1 MHKLLKSI
9 IVLTVCVLFSASVY
23 QTNAQGVES
32 LTPVPAEISIS
43 NGEYSFDKITW
54 YSFPDTAVQV
64 SAYTTVYFRVDN
76 PDGYGDVG
84 TIPVATFD
92 EVGGNIVT
100 LFNKYGIPGNYNMR
114 NLFYINGSWNMGLV
128 NAENLILPSN
138 YAHCPWMF
146 RDCKELIK
154 APKILPATTLTKG
167 CYAHMFA
174 GCENLQTAPELP
186 ATILAEECYKH
197 MFEGCTSLMSA
208 PELPATNIPLSGGSG
223 SALEG
228 AYESMFAGCT
238 SLNYVKCL
246 ATTGMIDGLIGT
258 QRWMRNVSPTG
269 TFVKA
274 AEAEWPTGMNGIPS
288 GWTVVEV

>member
-1 MHKLLKSI
+1 MFVITFKHDNVFLPGHEPEFDGNYFYAKTYNDTS
-9 IVLTVCVLFSASVY
+9 FDMSQY
-23 QTNAQGVES
+23 
-32 LTPVPAEISIS
+32 

-54 YSFPDTAVQV
+54 YSFPDTPVQV

-100 LFNKYGIPGNYNMR
+100 MFNKYGIPGNYNMK
-114 NLFYINGSWNMGLV
+114 NLFYINGNWNTGLV
-128 NAENLILPSN
+128 NAENLIIPSN

-154 APKILPATTLTKG
+154 GPKILPATTLTKG

-186 ATILAEECYKH
+186 ATILAEGCYNH

-208 PELPATNIPLSGGSG
+208 PELPAANIPLSGG

-228 AYESMFAGCT
+228 AYESMFRGCT

-246 ATTGMIDGLIGT
+246 ATTGMIAGMSSTPTGT
-258 QRWMRNVSPTG
+258 RMWLQNVASTG

-274 AEAEWPTGMNGIPS
+274 AETEWPTGSNGIPS

>member
-1 MHKLLKSI
+1 MFVITFKHDNVFLPGHEPEFDGNYFYAKTYNDTS
-9 IVLTVCVLFSASVY
+9 FDMSQY
-23 QTNAQGVES
+23 
-32 LTPVPAEISIS
+32 

-54 YSFPDTAVQV
+54 YPFPDTSVLV

-76 PDGYGDVG
+76 PDGYVDD
-84 TIPVATFD
+84 TPTLFQFD

-100 LFNKYGIPGNYNMR
+100 LFNKQGIPGNYNMGS
-114 NLFYINGSWNMGLV
+114 LFYIKGSWNMGLV
-128 NAENLILPSN
+128 NAENLIIPSN

-146 RDCKELIK
+146 RDCKVLIK
-154 APKILPATTLTKG
+154 GPKILPATTLSKG
-167 CYAHMFA
+167 CYANMFT

-197 MFEGCTSLMSA
+197 MFEGCTSLTTA
-208 PELPATNIPLSGGSG
+208 PDLPAANIPLSGEG
-223 SALEG
+223 AVEG
-228 AYESMFAGCT
+228 AYYRMFAGCT

-246 ATTGMIDGLIGT
+246 ATTGMIDGGLSAPTGT
-258 QRWMRNVSPTG
+258 RNWLANVASTG

-274 AEAEWPTGMNGIPS
+274 AEAEWPSGSSGIPR